1 MKHSFVICA
10 YKESPFLEEC
20 IQSLEKQTV
29 KSTIKM
35 VTSTPNEYIAD
46 MAKKHN
52 IELIVNEGQGGIVQD
67 WNFGY
72 KQIDTPYVTIAHQD
86 DVYFPEYTETL
97 LKEFERSKH
106 PLIFFTDYWELR
118 NGEYVK
124 ENKLLK
130 VKRIMLIPLKTR
142 LFFNS
147 RFVRRRILSFGS
159 PICCPSVG
167 YVRANLPNPI

>member
-67 WNFGY
+67 WNLA
-72 KQIDTPYVTIAHQD
+72 TIRQEHHMLQLHIRMM
-86 DVYFPEYTETL
+86 Y
-97 LKEFERSKH
+97 
-106 PLIFFTDYWELR
+106 IFQSIQ
-118 NGEYVK
+118 
-124 ENKLLK
+124 KL
-130 VKRIMLIPLKTR
+130 
-142 LFFNS
+142 
-147 RFVRRRILSFGS
+147 
-159 PICCPSVG
+159 
-167 YVRANLPNPI
+167 Y

>member
-86 DVYFPEYTETL
+86 L
-97 LKEFERSKH
+97 S
-106 PLIFFTDYWELR
+106 LIH
-118 NGEYVK
+118 
-124 ENKLLK
+124 
-130 VKRIMLIPLKTR
+130 I
-142 LFFNS
+142 
-147 RFVRRRILSFGS
+147 
-159 PICCPSVG
+159 
-167 YVRANLPNPI
+167 

>member
-97 LKEFERSKH
+97 LKEFERS
-106 PLIFFTDYWELR
+106 
-118 NGEYVK
+118 N
-124 ENKLLK
+124 
-130 VKRIMLIPLKTR
+130 
-142 LFFNS
+142 
-147 RFVRRRILSFGS
+147 IL
-159 PICCPSVG
+159 
-167 YVRANLPNPI
+167 

>member
-52 IELIVNEGQGGIVQD
+52 N
-67 WNFGY
+67 
-72 KQIDTPYVTIAHQD
+72 
-86 DVYFPEYTETL
+86 
-97 LKEFERSKH
+97 
-106 PLIFFTDYWELR
+106 
-118 NGEYVK
+118 
-124 ENKLLK
+124 
-130 VKRIMLIPLKTR
+130 
-142 LFFNS
+142 
-147 RFVRRRILSFGS
+147 
-159 PICCPSVG
+159 
-167 YVRANLPNPI
+167 